1 MKQVTIDE
9 LAKAVAAHAMRIIAE
24 TNDADPVGRR
34 ARLHGMLTDS
44 LEMATRREARN
55 DRRRVGRKRA

>member
-1 MKQVTIDE
+1 VKQATIDE
-9 LAKAVAAHAMRIIAE
+9 LAKAAAAQAMRIIAE
-24 TNDADPVGRR
+24 TDDWDLVARR
-34 ARLHGMLTDS
+34 DRLQGMISDW

>member
-1 MKQVTIDE
+1 MKQATIDE
-9 LAKAVAAHAMRIIAE
+9 LAKAAAAQAMRIIAE
-24 TNDADPVGRR
+24 TDDGDAVTRQ
-34 ARLHGMLTDS
+34 ARLRGLMFDW